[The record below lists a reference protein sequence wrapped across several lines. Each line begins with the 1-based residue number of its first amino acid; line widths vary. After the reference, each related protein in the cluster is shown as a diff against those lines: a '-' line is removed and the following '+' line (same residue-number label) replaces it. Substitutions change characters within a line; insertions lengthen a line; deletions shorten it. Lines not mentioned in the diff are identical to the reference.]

1 MCGGRLARAPRL
13 VGVLATGETDNVQ
26 DMTYALLNK
35 LTAKPDQR
43 QQVVDILLE
52 SGMLLFPD
60 NPDCHMYM
68 VSEAT
73 EDPNVIWVTD
83 VWTSKESHEEAL
95 KAPELRPYVEKS
107 MPLLEGMPEQ
117 IEIRPVGGI
126 GLPD

>member
-1 MCGGRLARAPRL
+1 M
-13 VGVLATGETDNVQ
+13 Q

-52 SGMLLFPD
+52 SGKLLFPD
-60 NPDCHMYM
+60 NPACHMYM

-83 VWTSKESHEEAL
+83 LWTSKESHEDAL
-95 KAPELRPYVEKS
+95 KAPELRPYVEKT

-117 IEIRPVGGI
+117 IEIRPVGGK
-126 GLPD
+126 GLPE

>member
-1 MCGGRLARAPRL
+1 
-13 VGVLATGETDNVQ
+13 
-26 DMTYALLNK
+26 MTFALLNK

-43 QQVVDILLE
+43 QQVVDILVE
-52 SGMLLFPD
+52 SGNLLFPD

-83 VWTSKESHEEAL
+83 LWTSKESHEEAL
-95 KAPELRPYVEKS
+95 KAPELRPYVEKA

-117 IEIRPVGGI
+117 IEIRPVGGVVYRRLSR
-126 GLPD
+126 GE